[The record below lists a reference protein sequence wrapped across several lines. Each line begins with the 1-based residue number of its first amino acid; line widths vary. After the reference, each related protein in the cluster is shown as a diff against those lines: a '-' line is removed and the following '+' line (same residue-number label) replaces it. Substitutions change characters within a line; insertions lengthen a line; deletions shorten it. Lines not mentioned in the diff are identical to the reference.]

1 VVYLAKQLEDLG
13 ETALKIYV
21 YLLESKNP
29 KGVREIARELN
40 MPVSTVYYHLKKL
53 EDLEIVRRREGGY
66 VIARAIRIEGY
77 VLLGRKLIPRLT
89 IYSLFFLGF
98 SLGQAYVILT
108 GKSATLDKLLL
119 LALSI
124 VAFALFLLEGL
135 SMKSKLK
142 AP

>member
-1 VVYLAKQLEDLG
+1 MAKQLEDLG

-40 MPVSTVYYHLKKL
+40 MPVSTVYYHLKRL

-77 VLLGRKLIPRLT
+77 VLLGRKLIPRLI

-98 SLGQAYVILT
+98 SLGQACVILT

-135 SMKSKLK
+135 SMRSKLK
-142 AP
+142 AL

>member
-1 VVYLAKQLEDLG
+1 MAKQLEDLG

-40 MPVSTVYYHLKKL
+40 MPVSTVYYHLKRL

-77 VLLGRKLIPRLT
+77 VLLGRKLIPRLI

-135 SMKSKLK
+135 SMRSKLK
-142 AP
+142 AL

>member
-1 VVYLAKQLEDLG
+1 MAKQLEDLG